1 MYELYYLK
9 ISRLPVQV
17 VQVVAVPLMKKTEK
31 RKRKRERDTDT
42 YSLDDRID
50 SIAKSAK
57 VERVKIV
64 TK

>member
-1 MYELYYLK
+1 M
-9 ISRLPVQV
+9 LPVQV